1 MRWSKRLGL
10 FLLGFGIGFVL
21 GYLCRRYLTFK
32 NEVEVGDIVDVVLA
46 VGIAL
51 FLQNIV
57 AQRTSNARVEK
68 DILIAR
74 ITDVSVALKEAHKLF
89 VERSNDMTS
98 VSDVSM
104 YQAYK
109 QFANN
114 IYIFEKALE
123 QCSRFKNVNVEPL
136 KALRAKYRPK
146 LLGGNFP
153 SQPYDPQ
160 AISSEERMYRQM
172 SVDLQSLTLT
182 INKK

>member
-1 MRWSKRLGL
+1 M
-10 FLLGFGIGFVL
+10 LGFGVGFAL
-21 GYLCRRYLTFK
+21 GYLCRRHLTFK

-51 FLQNIV
+51 YLQNVV

-89 VERSNDMTS
+89 VARSENLSSVNDQAMH
-98 VSDVSM
+98 
-104 YQAYK
+104 QAYK
-109 QFANN
+109 QFANS

-123 QCSRFKNVNVEPL
+123 QCPRFKNISLELL
-136 KALRAKYRPK
+136 KTARGEYRSK

-153 SQPYDPQ
+153 SRQYDLQ
-160 AISSEERMYRQM
+160 SINGEERMYRQM
-172 SVDLQSLTLT
+172 SVELQTLTLSV
-182 INKK
+182 NKK